1 MCERSRRPPC
11 RASSALACGM
21 MQPACKSMTNLRL
34 EALWGAAH
42 PLPYAGGTIL
52 ALALW
57 ASPMMAQVSDSL
69 DLEHALS
76 VPNTGMLAAD
86 LEFLADD
93 LLEGRAPGSMG
104 NAIAARYVRS
114 RFQAAGLE
122 PGAPNG
128 TYFQSVRLV
137 GVRPAPSL
145 VVGVAQRTM
154 ALQYLEDF
162 VAWPDGPES
171 VVIADGEIVFVG
183 YGIDAPAWRWNDY
196 QGGPMTG
203 KIVMVLVNDPGLQ
216 DSTIFNGREMTYY
229 GHWAYK
235 IEQAARSGAAGVIL
249 VHTSENSGYPWSAIR
264 DSWSGELFQLEGRPI
279 RTLRFGA
286 WINESAAR
294 RIVSA
299 AGIDYD
305 LLMGRARRQD
315 FRPIPIGSHAVV
327 DIVSEVRPLESANVI
342 GRLDATDQAGTGGEE
357 PESVVFTAHYDH
369 LGVGR
374 PVGGDSIFNGA
385 VDNASGVAAILATAA
400 GLAQS
405 EIPSQR
411 SVYFVALTAHEG
423 GLLGAETFI
432 RTPPVPLVRTAAV
445 INIDRGNVWGRT
457 RDIVALGSEHSTLG
471 ETAAAAAAAE
481 GLSLTPDA
489 TPETGDFFR
498 SDHFPFAREG
508 IPALRISA
516 GRDFVGQPSDW
527 GRGQAEQYI
536 SSRYLQPADEYNAQF
551 SLEGLLQQ
559 VAVMIRIGW
568 TLAKTEETPAWSE
581 DSEYFDAGER
591 LRPGR

>member
-1 MCERSRRPPC
+1 MD
-11 RASSALACGM
+11 
-21 MQPACKSMTNLRL
+21 NLRL
-34 EALWGAAH
+34 EAFLGGAH
-42 PLPYAGGTIL
+42 RRLYTSGTIL
-52 ALALW
+52 ALAFL
-57 ASPMMAQVSDSL
+57 ASPTMAQTSDSL
-69 DLEHALS
+69 GLERALS
-76 VPNTGMLAAD
+76 VPNTGMLVAD
-86 LEFLADD
+86 LKFLADD
-93 LLEGRAPGSMG
+93 LLAGRAPGTTG
-104 NAIAARYVRS
+104 NEIAARYVGS
-114 RFQAAGLE
+114 RFQAAGLK

-145 VVGVAQRTM
+145 VIGVAQRTM
-154 ALQYLEDF
+154 ALQYLEDY

-171 VVIADGEIVFVG
+171 AVIADGEIVFVG
-183 YGIDAPAWRWNDY
+183 YGIDARDWRWNDY
-196 QGGPMTG
+196 QGGPLTG
-203 KIVMVLVNDPGLQ
+203 KIVMMLANDPGLQ

-249 VHTSENSGYPWSAIR
+249 IHTSQNSGYPWSAIR
-264 DSWSGELFQLEGRPI
+264 NSWSGELFQLEGRPI

-286 WINESAAR
+286 WINEPAAR
-294 RIVSA
+294 RIVRA

-315 FRPIPIGSHAVV
+315 FRPIPIGSHVVV
-327 DIVSEVRPLESANVI
+327 DIVSEVRPLESVNVI
-342 GRLDATDQAGTGGEE
+342 GRLDASDHAVAGGEE

-385 VDNASGVAAILATAA
+385 ADNASGVAGILATAA

-405 EIPSQR
+405 GIPSQR
-411 SVYFVALTAHEG
+411 SIYFVAFTAHEG

-432 RTPPVPLVRTAAV
+432 RTPPVPLARTAAV

-457 RDIVALGSEHSTLG
+457 RDIVALGAEHSTLG

-481 GLSLTPDA
+481 GLSLTPDP

-508 IPALRISA
+508 VPALLISA

-527 GRGQAEQYI
+527 GQRQAAQYLA
-536 SSRYLQPADEYNAQF
+536 SRYLQPADEYNAEF
-551 SLEGLLQQ
+551 NLEGLLQQ

-568 TLAKTEETPAWSE
+568 TLSKTGEIPSWREG
-581 DSEYFDAGER
+581 SEYFDAGAR
-591 LRPGR
+591 RRTGR

>member
-1 MCERSRRPPC
+1 
-11 RASSALACGM
+11 
-21 MQPACKSMTNLRL
+21 MTNLRL
-34 EALWGAAH
+34 EALWAGAH
-42 PLPYAGGTIL
+42 PLIYAGGTIL
-52 ALALW
+52 TLALW
-57 ASPMMAQVSDSL
+57 ASPTMAQTSDSL
-69 DLEHALS
+69 GLEHALS
-76 VPNTGMLAAD
+76 VPNMGMLAAD

-93 LLEGRAPGSMG
+93 LLEGRAPGTTG
-104 NAIAARYVRS
+104 NAIAAGYVQS
-114 RFQAAGLE
+114 RFRAAGLK

-145 VVGVAQRTM
+145 VIGVAQRTM
-154 ALQYLEDF
+154 ALRYLEDY

-171 VVIADGEIVFVG
+171 GVLADGEIVFVG
-183 YGIDAPAWRWNDY
+183 YGIDAPDWRWSDY
-196 QGGPMTG
+196 QGGSMTG
-203 KIVMVLVNDPGLQ
+203 KIVMMLVNDPGLN

-249 VHTSENSGYPWSAIR
+249 IHTSRNSGYPWSAIR

-286 WINESAAR
+286 WINEPAAR

-305 LLMGRARRQD
+305 LLMARARRQN
-315 FRPIPIGSHAVV
+315 FRPIPIGSHVVV
-327 DIVSEVRPLESANVI
+327 DIVSEVRSLESVNVI
-342 GRLDATDQAGTGGEE
+342 GRLDAGDPTVAGGEE

-385 VDNASGVAAILATAA
+385 VDNASGVAGILATAT

-405 EIPSQR
+405 DIPSQR
-411 SVYFVALTAHEG
+411 SIYFVAFTAHKG

-432 RTPPVPLVRTAAV
+432 RTPPVPLARTAAV

-457 RDIVALGSEHSTLG
+457 RDIVALGAEHSTLG

-481 GLSLTPDA
+481 GLSLTPDPS
-489 TPETGDFFR
+489 PETGNFFR

-508 IPALRISA
+508 VPALLISA
-516 GRDFVGQPSDW
+516 GRDFVGRPSDW
-527 GRGQAEQYI
+527 GQRQAEQYL
-536 SSRYLQPADEYNAQF
+536 SSRYLQPADEYNAEF

-568 TLAKTEETPAWSE
+568 TLAKTDEIPSWSE
-581 DSEYFDAGER
+581 KSEFFDAGAR
-591 LRPGR
+591 LRTGR